1 MMLATTKMKN
11 DLNAPLVVDF
21 DNLKEEAAK
30 FLVIW
35 YHAWKNGWMS
45 LLRSHQN
52 SAISLLACQLRET
65 MFQLV

>member
-30 FLVIW
+30 FLVI
-35 YHAWKNGWMS
+35 
-45 LLRSHQN
+45 
-52 SAISLLACQLRET
+52 
-65 MFQLV
+65 